1 MALAL
6 AMASSRDAR
15 EALPVDEEAEEK
27 EKEAEDDNTLTL
39 VDALLTRGTVAEM
52 ERRTACDLSRC
63 WLSLLSRLENSIS
76 VDVEGVNKASGRS

>member
-1 MALAL
+1 MGVVGN
-6 AMASSRDAR
+6 D
-15 EALPVDEEAEEK
+15 DEEAEEEE
-27 EKEAEDDNTLTL
+27 EKEEDDDDNTLTL
-39 VDALLTRGTVAEM
+39 VEALLTRGTVAEM

>member
-1 MALAL
+1 MGVVGNA
-6 AMASSRDAR
+6 
-15 EALPVDEEAEEK
+15 DEEAEE
-27 EKEAEDDNTLTL
+27 ENKEAEDDNTLTL

-76 VDVEGVNKASGRS
+76 FDVEGVNKASGRS